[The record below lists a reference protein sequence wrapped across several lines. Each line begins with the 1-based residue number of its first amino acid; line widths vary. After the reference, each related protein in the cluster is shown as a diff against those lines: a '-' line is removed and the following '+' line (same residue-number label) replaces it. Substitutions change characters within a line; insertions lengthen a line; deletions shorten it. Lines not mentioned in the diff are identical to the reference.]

1 MRRAGLRSVTIAG
14 YVPSRGKTI
23 MTPNRTES
31 FDITRTTLK
40 VLFICLLIAAG
51 FWTIRPFLTSL
62 IWAVII
68 AVATWPAMLKVQV
81 FLRGKRWAS
90 VTVMSLGLLLL
101 LVVPLMFAVTTL
113 VDKSDEIMAWIRSL
127 SSRTISEP
135 PPLLENI
142 PGVGPWL
149 ADKWRHAASASS
161 QEISARL
168 VPFTKK
174 VIAWFISQAGNV
186 GVMIL
191 HFLLTVI
198 IAAVLYANGETASRG
213 ALLLAR
219 RLADENGEQTLVLAA
234 KAIRGVAL
242 GVVLTALIQTAIAGT
257 GLAIAGIPAYQLLTA
272 IIFMF
277 CIAQIGPILI
287 LVPAVIWMYWS
298 GQTLLGTVLLAF
310 SLVACTID
318 NFIRPILIRKGAELP
333 LLLIFAGVIGGLV
346 AFGIIGLFIGPVV
359 LAVIYTLLQAW
370 VNEGS
375 AAAEEPPHRIV
386 ETFSSSGLKP

>member
-1 MRRAGLRSVTIAG
+1 
-14 YVPSRGKTI
+14 

-31 FDITRTTLK
+31 FDSTRTTLK
-40 VLFICLLIAAG
+40 ILFIFLLIAAG
-51 FWTIRPFLTSL
+51 FWTIRPFLTPL

-81 FLRGKRWAS
+81 FLRGKRWAA

-101 LVVPLMFAVTTL
+101 LVVPLMFAVTTCI
-113 VDKSDEIMAWIRSL
+113 DKSDEIMEWIRSL
-127 SSRTISEP
+127 SSQTIAVP
-135 PPLLENI
+135 PPWLENI

-149 ADKWRHAASASS
+149 ADKWRHAGLASS

-168 VPFTKK
+168 VPYSKK
-174 VIAWFISQAGNV
+174 VVAWFISQAGNV

-219 RLADENGEQTLVLAA
+219 KLADDNGEQTLVLAA

-242 GVVLTALIQTAIAGT
+242 GVVLTALIQTTIAGA

-272 IIFMF
+272 IIFLF
-277 CIAQIGPILI
+277 CIAQIGPVLI

-298 GQTLLGTVLLAF
+298 GQTLWGTVLLAF

-318 NFIRPILIRKGAELP
+318 NFVRPFLIRKGVELP

-370 VNEGS
+370 VAEGS
-375 AAAEEPPHRIV
+375 TAAEE
-386 ETFSSSGLKP
+386 SSSHAPD

>member
-1 MRRAGLRSVTIAG
+1 
-14 YVPSRGKTI
+14 

-31 FDITRTTLK
+31 FDSTRTTLK
-40 VLFICLLIAAG
+40 ILFICLLIAAG
-51 FWTIRPFLTSL
+51 FWTIRPFLTPL

-81 FLRGKRWAS
+81 FLRGKRWAA

-101 LVVPLMFAVTTL
+101 LVVPLMFAVTTFI
-113 VDKSDEIMAWIRSL
+113 DKSDEIMEWIRSL
-127 SSRTISEP
+127 STRTISEP

-168 VPFTKK
+168 VPFSKK
-174 VIAWFISQAGNV
+174 IVAWFISQAGNV

-257 GLAIAGIPAYQLLTA
+257 GLAIAGVPAYQLLTA

-298 GQTLLGTVLLAF
+298 GQTLWGTVLLVF
-310 SLVACTID
+310 SIVAITID
-318 NFIRPILIRKGAELP
+318 NFIRPFLIRKGVELP

-370 VNEGS
+370 VKEDS
-375 AAAEEPPHRIV
+375 AAAGENPTH
-386 ETFSSSGLKP
+386 TTD

>member
-1 MRRAGLRSVTIAG
+1 
-14 YVPSRGKTI
+14 

-31 FDITRTTLK
+31 FDSTRTTLK
-40 VLFICLLIAAG
+40 ILFIFLLIAAG
-51 FWTIRPFLTSL
+51 FWTIRPFLTPL

-81 FLRGKRWAS
+81 FLRGKRWAA

-101 LVVPLMFAVTTL
+101 LVVPLMLAVTTFI
-113 VDKSDEIMAWIRSL
+113 DKSDEIMEWIRSL
-127 SSRTISEP
+127 SSQTIAVP
-135 PPLLENI
+135 PPWLENI

-149 ADKWRHAASASS
+149 ADKWQHAGSVSS

-168 VPFTKK
+168 VPYSKK
-174 VIAWFISQAGNV
+174 VVAWFISQAGNV

-191 HFLLTVI
+191 HFLITVI

-213 ALLLAR
+213 AVLLAR
-219 RLADENGEQTLVLAA
+219 KLADDNGEQTLVLAA

-242 GVVLTALIQTAIAGT
+242 GVVLTALIQTTIAGA
-257 GLAIAGIPAYQLLTA
+257 GLAIAGVPAYQLLIA
-272 IIFMF
+272 IIFLF
-277 CIAQIGPILI
+277 CIAQIGPVLI

-298 GQTLLGTVLLAF
+298 GQTLWGTVLLAF

-318 NFIRPILIRKGAELP
+318 NFVRPFLIRKGVELP

-370 VNEGS
+370 VAEGS
-375 AAAEEPPHRIV
+375 APAEE
-386 ETFSSSGLKP
+386 SSSHTPD